1 MECYEWTSQRLK
13 RLCILMNTKSFLIQ
27 GGALDF
33 KLWARIYALFR
44 LCVTLSLPHP
54 FSGTASAYML
64 LVAVLGSKRPRQVPT
79 ATYVP
84 CKGCDRLSLS
94 QYIERAYIHAIFF
107 IDKCVVEFPH
117 LFIVPHQ
124 VFHLYLLM

>member
-1 MECYEWTSQRLK
+1 MPQTDAIKIKKTLHSYEYK
-13 RLCILMNTKSFLIQ
+13 VFLIH

-33 KLWARIYALFR
+33 RLWARIYALFR